1 MKINKEDIILKE
13 GVFYFDW
20 TASGLAYRPI
30 ENEISRILKT
40 YANTH
45 SEASEHA
52 RITSEYYEKAK
63 IGLKNLLEID
73 DKFYLFSCGF
83 GATAAIKK

>member
-30 ENEISRILKT
+30 ENEILRILKT

-52 RITSEYYEKAK
+52 RITSEY
-63 IGLKNLLEID
+63 
-73 DKFYLFSCGF
+73 
-83 GATAAIKK
+83 